1 MPYRAFPGKA
11 VRFLEQLVRDALP
24 GQDHASGALEHASIA
39 IGRNDAIASF
49 VRATG
54 LPAFILSDELA
65 MQVPEVRGYFEER
78 LLGQPDAVD
87 ALVDLITV
95 IKASLNDPHKPLGSF
110 FFVGPT
116 GVGKTES
123 AKVLAEFL
131 FGGRERMIRFDM
143 SEYASADALPRLIGT
158 AWKADSEGELTRR
171 VREQPFCVVLLDELE
186 KAHREVF
193 DALLGVLGEGR
204 LTDASGRS
212 ADFRNAIIIMT
223 SNLGA
228 GRREMQA
235 IGFGQSQA
243 DGVESDERLRAHFT
257 KQAEQFFRPEFFNRI
272 DRIVAFRPLTLD
284 AMRLITRRELG
295 KLLMRE
301 GIVRRN
307 LLVEIDDS
315 VIEQLLAQGF
325 HPLYGAR
332 PLQREI
338 ERTVILPLAR
348 LLVARGDGASARRD
362 SAGSLLRFG
371 VRDRQI
377 QLSLVSLDIPEE
389 APEAALAL
397 APDRRLEGDL
407 QVVLRSIREL
417 RERAADES
425 ANPSVRALRREV
437 SALLRRTNE
446 PTFWDTPAA
455 ARETLSR
462 VYQLERVLKRFDDLC
477 ERAEY
482 LEEKGRQIR
491 QRRDRRGVP
500 ELAHDAEQLAA
511 ELAFVQM
518 ELAGAGSGVAHDRA
532 LLRIT
537 ALGRDSDAW
546 AARLLAMYAAWAA
559 RKGYEY
565 TVFEPAHLPEG
576 ERRRP
581 TPIAPTLYVI
591 GSNVYEFLRGE
602 AGLHKLHSGPAEDR
616 QRDLARV
623 TVLPAT
629 DIPDLDDPS
638 QLYAALARLAVG
650 AAPDDA
656 DVSGALARVYS
667 QGRHRAVRDPRTG
680 ARVTDVMAVLHDG
693 QIDAF
698 LLATLRQAA
707 QQTGASELP
716 RG

>member
-1 MPYRAFPGKA
+1 
-11 VRFLEQLVRDALP
+11 
-24 GQDHASGALEHASIA
+24 
-39 IGRNDAIASF
+39 
-49 VRATG
+49 
-54 LPAFILSDELA
+54 
-65 MQVPEVRGYFEER
+65 
-78 LLGQPDAVD
+78 
-87 ALVDLITV
+87 
-95 IKASLNDPHKPLGSF
+95 
-110 FFVGPT
+110 
-116 GVGKTES
+116 
-123 AKVLAEFL
+123 
-131 FGGRERMIRFDM
+131 M
-143 SEYASADALPRLIGT
+143 SEYAAADALPRLIGT
-158 AWKADSEGELTRR
+158 AWKTDSEGELTRR
-171 VREQPFCVVLLDELE
+171 VREQPFCVVLFDELE

-228 GRREMQA
+228 SRREMQA

-243 DGVESDERLRAHFT
+243 DGAESDERLRAYFT

-348 LLVARGDGASARRD
+348 LLVARGAGPSPRQDSDGN
-362 SAGSLLRFG
+362 LLRFG

-377 QLSLVSLDIPEE
+377 QLSLLALDILEEMPETVL
-389 APEAALAL
+389 AP

-407 QVVLRSIREL
+407 QAVLRSIRDL
-417 RERAADES
+417 RERAADE
-425 ANPSVRALRREV
+425 AAGPVVRALRREV
-437 SALLRRTNE
+437 SVLLRRTNE
-446 PTFWDTPAA
+446 PAFWDTPAA
-455 ARETLSR
+455 AREILSR
-462 VYQLERVLKRFDDLC
+462 VYQLERVLKRFDELS

-500 ELAHDAEQLAA
+500 ELAHDSEQLAA
-511 ELAFVQM
+511 ELAYVQM
-518 ELAGAGSGVAHDRA
+518 ELAGAGAGAGHDRA
-532 LLRIT
+532 LLRIS
-537 ALGRDSDAW
+537 ALGRDSDEW
-546 AARLLAMYAAWAA
+546 AARLLAMYTAWAA

-565 TVFEPAHLPEG
+565 TVFDPSNSPES
-576 ERRRP
+576 ERRKHSAV
-581 TPIAPTLYVI
+581 APALYVI

-623 TVLPAT
+623 TVLPVT
-629 DIPDLDDPS
+629 DIPEPDDPAS
-638 QLYAALARLAVG
+638 LSAALARLAAS
-650 AAPDDA
+650 AAPSDA
-656 DVSGALARVYS
+656 DESGAVARVYS

-680 ARVTDVMAVLHDG
+680 ARVNDVGAVLQEG

-698 LLATLRQAA
+698 LLAALRHSAIEQVE
-707 QQTGASELP
+707 QDLLQRKL
-716 RG
+716 

>member
-1 MPYRAFPGKA
+1 
-11 VRFLEQLVRDALP
+11 
-24 GQDHASGALEHASIA
+24 
-39 IGRNDAIASF
+39 
-49 VRATG
+49 
-54 LPAFILSDELA
+54 

-95 IKASLNDPHKPLGSF
+95 VKASLNDPHKPLGSF

-131 FGGRERMIRFDM
+131 FGGRDRMIRFDM
-143 SEYASADALPRLIGT
+143 SEYAAADALPRLIGT
-158 AWKADSEGELTRR
+158 AWKTDSEGELTRR
-171 VREQPFCVVLLDELE
+171 VREQPFCVVLFDELE

-235 IGFGQSQA
+235 IGFDAGSRGGSRSA
-243 DGVESDERLRAHFT
+243 PTAGDERLRAHFT

-307 LLVEIDDS
+307 LLVEIDDA

-325 HPLYGAR
+325 HQLYGAR

-338 ERTVILPLAR
+338 ERMVILPLAR
-348 LLVARGDGASARRD
+348 LLVERGAGTARD
-362 SAGSLLRFG
+362 SFANLLRFG
-371 VRDRQI
+371 VRDGQI
-377 QLSLVSLDIPEE
+377 QLSLLPLDIPEE
-389 APEAALAL
+389 APEAVLAP

-407 QVVLRSIREL
+407 QAVLRSIREL

-425 ANPSVRALRREV
+425 AGPVVRALRREV

-455 ARETLSR
+455 AREILSR
-462 VYQLERVLKRFDDLC
+462 VYQLERVLKRFDELS

-482 LEEKGRQIR
+482 LDDKDGFFTGVEQKLKEGTITLGYAPVENFEVRLEGRY
-491 QRRDRRGVP
+491 DKAP
-500 ELAHDAEQLAA
+500 EGTIAKYDSSYR
-511 ELAFVQM
+511 
-518 ELAGAGSGVAHDRA
+518 AGSPVNFTDNQKEFAIQGV
-532 LLRIT
+532 
-537 ALGRDSDAW
+537 
-546 AARLLAMYAAWAA
+546 Y
-559 RKGYEY
+559 K
-565 TVFEPAHLPEG
+565 F
-576 ERRRP
+576 
-581 TPIAPTLYVI
+581 
-591 GSNVYEFLRGE
+591 
-602 AGLHKLHSGPAEDR
+602 
-616 QRDLARV
+616 
-623 TVLPAT
+623 
-629 DIPDLDDPS
+629 
-638 QLYAALARLAVG
+638 
-650 AAPDDA
+650 
-656 DVSGALARVYS
+656 
-667 QGRHRAVRDPRTG
+667 
-680 ARVTDVMAVLHDG
+680 
-693 QIDAF
+693 
-698 LLATLRQAA
+698 
-707 QQTGASELP
+707 
-716 RG
+716 